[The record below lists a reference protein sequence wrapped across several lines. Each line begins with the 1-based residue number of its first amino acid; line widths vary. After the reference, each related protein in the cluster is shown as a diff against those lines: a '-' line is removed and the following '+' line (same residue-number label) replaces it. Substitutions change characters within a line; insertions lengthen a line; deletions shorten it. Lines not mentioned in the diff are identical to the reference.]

1 MKKRT
6 ICGVIALM
14 WLVASGFFFVPGAV
28 AAVTENECI
37 HGGGSVVEGSGCKFC
52 VGGKFDLSE
61 IRNVGKMSTSR
72 PESGQKDSGQ
82 APTEPA
88 PKPAGNE

>member
-6 ICGVIALM
+6 LCGVIALM
-14 WLVASGFFFVPGAV
+14 WLVTSGFFFVPGAM
-28 AAVTENECI
+28 ADVTENECI
-37 HGGGSVVEGSGCKFC
+37 HGGGSVVEGSGCRFC

-61 IRNVGKMSTSR
+61 IRNVGKTITPR
-72 PESGQKDSGQ
+72 PESGQKSGGKS
-82 APTEPA
+82 PTESA